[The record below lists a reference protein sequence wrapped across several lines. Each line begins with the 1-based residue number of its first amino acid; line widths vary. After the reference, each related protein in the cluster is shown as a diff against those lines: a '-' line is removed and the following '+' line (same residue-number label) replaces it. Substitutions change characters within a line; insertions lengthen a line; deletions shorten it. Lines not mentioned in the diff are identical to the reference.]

1 MYLHVHLIL
10 GLEWCE
16 EIPCSDLLPSGYTVD
31 VSQANKTNLF
41 NFIFCCPSSRGGLNS
56 TMEAMG
62 QQVQKAA
69 VQAASTAAANEMQNQ
84 MNKAMSGFL
93 RK

>member
-1 MYLHVHLIL
+1 
-10 GLEWCE
+10 
-16 EIPCSDLLPSGYTVD
+16 
-31 VSQANKTNLF
+31 
-41 NFIFCCPSSRGGLNS
+41 
-56 TMEAMG
+56 MEAMG